1 MVKILSYNVR
11 VLREVSKKK
20 DIQCMIIYNIFNIF
34 CIKKTKLE
42 LVDDIVGSTLWKSSG
57 MSYLVRH

>member
-11 VLREVSKKK
+11 VLGEISKKK
-20 DIQCMIIYNIFNIF
+20 DIQCMIIYNKFNIF

-42 LVDDIVGSTLWKSSG
+42 LVDDIIG
-57 MSYLVRH
+57 